1 MELLRFTIPLEE
13 MTDSVD
19 EEFLALLD
27 ELRIMA
33 KVGLRYADD
42 PYDEERYERMLEL
55 VSEWYWKSI
64 DLPPEEVRDR
74 FAAEV
79 GYVTPKVS
87 ADAAVFDD
95 GRILLQR
102 RTDDGTWCLPGGY
115 TEPNESPRETAVRET
130 REETGLAVEPV
141 ELVDIYTR
149 APGEYGPHGLVVH
162 VYLCRRMGGE
172 LEVSHEG
179 ADVRYWPIE
188 KVSAWHKN
196 HDQSA
201 RDAYDRWHNTT

>member
-1 MELLRFTIPLEE
+1 

-19 EEFLALLD
+19 DEFLALLD

-42 PYDEERYERMLEL
+42 PYDEERYERILEL
-55 VSEWYWKSI
+55 VSEWYGRSI

-74 FAAEV
+74 FASEV

-95 GRILLQR
+95 DGRILLQER
-102 RTDDGTWCLPGGY
+102 ADDGTWCLPGGY

-130 REETGLAVEPV
+130 REETGLTVEPI
-141 ELVDIYTR
+141 ELVGVYTR

-162 VYLCRRMGGE
+162 VHLCRRAGGE

-179 ADVRYWPIE
+179 TDIQYWPIE
-188 KVSAWHKN
+188 EVPVWHKN

-201 RDAYDRWHNTT
+201 RDAYDRW